1 MITTPLA
8 ISLEGKLI
16 ADAICELG
24 VTHVI
29 SVPDTNL
36 RTVLADLAARSV
48 PKLMY
53 VCTEDEAIGINAGL
67 YMTGHKPML
76 LIQNN
81 GFYACIN
88 TIKAIALGAE
98 VPTFMLVGQ
107 FGRDVNKRV
116 EDSPN
121 RAVHRLEPTMTT
133 WGVPFVRIDEPDDVP
148 LIRAAWDRAWTT
160 KGPSA
165 AIVGAPSR

>member
-8 ISLEGKLI
+8 VSLEGKVI
-16 ADAICELG
+16 ADAICDLG

-36 RTVLADLAARSV
+36 RTVLAELAARPSL
-48 PKLMY
+48 KLMY

-88 TIKAIALGAE
+88 TIKAIALAPRCRRSCWWGSSGA
-98 VPTFMLVGQ
+98 TSTSAS
-107 FGRDVNKRV
+107 KR
-116 EDSPN
+116 PQP
-121 RAVHRLEPTMTT
+121 AVHRLEPTMTT
-133 WGVPFVRIDEPDDVP
+133 WEVPFVRIDEPDDVP
-148 LIRAAWDRAWTT
+148 LIRAAWDRAWAT